1 MEYYITDKMKH
12 LGLKDFIKEGV
23 KKHILI
29 DEHVTTMTY
38 DVVTKDDT
46 NINHEIKDYLA
57 ERGWAFTIPEQTVKS
72 YNRSTERTEKDAP
85 TPNTTAWKAK
95 ITPDEACGEFYQAI
109 VAYNTNHSI
118 DNPIKIARGNAFAV
132 RDNEYKA
139 LKIE

>member
-1 MEYYITDKMKH
+1 MNHI
-12 LGLKDFIKEGV
+12 GLREHIKESE
-23 KKHILI
+23 KKHVLV

-85 TPNTTAWKAK
+85 HQTQRLGKQRLHPMRHVGN
-95 ITPDEACGEFYQAI
+95 FYQAI

-118 DNPIKIARGNAFAV
+118 DNPIKIPRGNAFAV